1 MEWWMVLCGKGDEA
15 TLILIGW
22 APAGMARGQ
31 IGVCPD
37 SPAAAVASVWS
48 RRDRGRAQRVEGWFV
63 CLPRLWSLAMPSK
76 VRDTCTSFGCFL
88 VRRSMPYGLF

>member
-31 IGVCPD
+31 IGVCPGFRL
-37 SPAAAVASVWS
+37 PRPS
-48 RRDRGRAQRVEGWFV
+48 RRSGDGTVRAQRRWERVW
-63 CLPRLWSLAMPSK
+63 
-76 VRDTCTSFGCFL
+76 SFGFRLACRRRKFETIL
-88 VRRSMPYGLF
+88 V